1 MGVDLVFNN
10 QKYTFMGTISRRTLI
25 KRGALLAGGL
35 PFAASLLDKVQASP
49 VIARTGE
56 PSLPNANE
64 WAEGYS
70 EAWTERTIALNA
82 PAPLKARLFANE
94 NPFGPSDKAKKAIM
108 EALPTSYQYPFRSMP
123 DLTKKIAD
131 FEGINQEN
139 ILMASG
145 SSPLLMAT
153 ALYYSK
159 PGGNIITGD
168 PSYEDLPTKAT
179 RMGEKWVKVPVT
191 ADYKLDLVA
200 MEKAIDENTGLVYV
214 CNPNNPTATVVDTAQ
229 LKAFVERVSKRV
241 PVFIDEAYID
251 YLPDPQGTTLIPM
264 ANSMPN
270 IIVARTF
277 SKLYGFAGLRLG
289 YVVTQPDIIKKLSL
303 YTEASMSISATTLSA
318 AIAAYQDREYLDAA
332 LKKTIA
338 SKEYL
343 YEVLKKEGYTYIP
356 SSANFVLFPIKMEG
370 KQFTDEM
377 MKRGVGVRFW
387 KFNNKEWCRI
397 SIGRMDE
404 MEAFANAFKEIS

>member
-1 MGVDLVFNN
+1 MGNS
-10 QKYTFMGTISRRTLI
+10 ISRRTLL

-35 PFAASLLDKVQASP
+35 SFGSGLLDQLQASP
-49 VIARTGE
+49 MISETG
-56 PSLPNANE
+56 
-64 WAEGYS
+64 YT
-70 EAWTERTIALNA
+70 EAWTEKTIALNA
-82 PAPLKARLFANE
+82 PVPLKARLFANE

-108 EALPTSYQYPFRSMP
+108 EALPTAYQYPFRTMP
-123 DLTKKIAD
+123 DLIKKIAD
-131 FEGINQEN
+131 FEKVKEEN
-139 ILMASG
+139 ILLASG
-145 SSPLLMAT
+145 SSPLLMAA

-168 PSYEDLPTKAT
+168 PSYEDLPSKAV
-179 RMGEKWVKVPVT
+179 RMGEKWVKVPLT
-191 ADYKLDLVA
+191 AEYKLDLVA
-200 MEKAIDENTGLVYV
+200 MEKAIDGNTGLVYV
-214 CNPNNPTATVVDTAQ
+214 CNPNNPTATVVDTAE

-241 PVFIDEAYID
+241 PVFVDEAYID

-289 YVVTQPDIIKKLSL
+289 YVVTQPEIVKNLSL
-303 YTEASMSISATTLSA
+303 HTEAFMSISATTLAA
-318 AIAAYQDREYLDAA
+318 AIATYQDREFLDAA

-338 SKEYL
+338 SKEFL
-343 YEVLKKEGYTYIP
+343 YAVLKKEGYTYIP

-370 KQFTDEM
+370 RQFADEM

-387 KFNNKEWCRI
+387 KFNSQEWCRV

-404 MEAFANAFKEIS
+404 MEAFAAAFKELS